1 MGGKELAKWVLDAG
15 HGGKDTGAIGK
26 NGRRESDI
34 VLEAVFETKRLLER
48 NGEIVL
54 LTRASD
60 INLDTMERVDI
71 ANKWNADY
79 FVSFH
84 MNSFIDN
91 SVTGTEI
98 AIYEKGNISE
108 DLARFIKDELV
119 ANLKSKDRGI
129 KEASYIILR
138 ETKMPAVIVE
148 AEFISNEAIEEN
160 FNSIKYGYM
169 VAKACLS
176 MVNKVLIDIPVK
188 KPKTPS
194 REGWRICIGYYRD
207 YEEAEKEV
215 IRLQKEGFKDA
226 YVVPYPEENKIFKKE

>member
-1 MGGKELAKWVLDAG
+1 MAKWVLDAG
-15 HGGKDTGAIGK
+15 HGGKDSGAIGK

-34 VLEAVFETKRLLER
+34 VLEAVYETKRLLER
-48 NGEIVL
+48 NGELVL

-60 INLDTMERVDI
+60 INLDAKDRVAI
-71 ANKWNADY
+71 ANNWDADY

-84 MNSFIDN
+84 MNSFVDN

-98 AIYEKGNISE
+98 VIFEKGHISE
-108 DLARFIKDELV
+108 ELARFVKDELV

-138 ETKMPAVIVE
+138 ETKMPAIIVE
-148 AEFISNEAIEEN
+148 AEFISNEDIEKN
-160 FNSIKYGYM
+160 FNSLKYGYM
-169 VAKACLS
+169 VAKACLT
-176 MVNKVLIDIPVK
+176 MVNKVLIDIPIK

-207 YEEAEKEV
+207 YETAEKEV

-226 YVVPYPEENKIFKKE
+226 YVVPYPEEHKIDKK

>member
-1 MGGKELAKWVLDAG
+1 MAKWILDAG

-26 NGRRESDI
+26 NGRREADI

-60 INLDTMERVDI
+60 ISLDAMERVDI
-71 ANKWNADY
+71 ANNWNADY

-98 AIYEKGNISE
+98 VIYEKGNISE
-108 DLARFIKDELV
+108 ELARFIKDELV

-148 AEFISNEAIEEN
+148 AEFISNEDIEEN
-160 FNSIKYGYM
+160 FNAIKYGYM
-169 VAKACLS
+169 VAKACLA
-176 MVNKVLIDIPVK
+176 MVNKVLIDTPVK

-194 REGWRICIGYYRD
+194 REGWRICIGYYID

-215 IRLQKEGFKDA
+215 IKLQKEGFKDA
-226 YVVPYPEENKIFKKE
+226 YVVPYPEENKIDKK

>member
-1 MGGKELAKWVLDAG
+1 MAKWVLDAG
-15 HGGKDTGAIGK
+15 HGGKDSGAIGK

-34 VLEAVFETKRLLER
+34 VLEAVYETKRLLER
-48 NGEIVL
+48 NGELVL

-60 INLDTMERVDI
+60 INLDAKDRVAI
-71 ANKWNADY
+71 ANNWDADY

-84 MNSFIDN
+84 MNSFVDN

-98 AIYEKGNISE
+98 VIFEKGHISE
-108 DLARFIKDELV
+108 ELARFVKDELV

-138 ETKMPAVIVE
+138 ETKMPAIIVE
-148 AEFISNEAIEEN
+148 AEFISNEDIEKN
-160 FNSIKYGYM
+160 FNSLKYGYM
-169 VAKACLS
+169 VAKACLT
-176 MVNKVLIDIPVK
+176 MVNKVLIDIPIK

-207 YEEAEKEV
+207 YEKAEKEV

-226 YVVPYPEENKIFKKE
+226 YVVPYPEEHKIDKK

>member
-1 MGGKELAKWVLDAG
+1 MAKWVLDAG
-15 HGGKDTGAIGK
+15 HGGNDSGAVGK

-34 VLEAVFETKRLLER
+34 VLEAVYEAKRLLER

-60 INLDTMERVDI
+60 INLDVKGRVDI
-71 ANKWNADY
+71 ANKWDADY

-84 MNSFIDN
+84 MNSFVDN

-98 AIYEKGNISE
+98 VIFEKGHIAE
-108 DLARFIKDELV
+108 ELARFMKDELV

-138 ETKMPAVIVE
+138 ETKMPAVSIE
-148 AEFISNEAIEEN
+148 AEFISNEDIEKN
-160 FNSIKYGYM
+160 FSSVKYGYM
-169 VAKACLS
+169 VAKACLT

-188 KPKTPS
+188 KPKTPT
-194 REGWRICIGYYRD
+194 REGWRICIGYYID
-207 YEEAEKEV
+207 YEAAEREV
-215 IRLQKEGFKDA
+215 IRLQNEGFKDA
-226 YVVPYPEENKIFKKE
+226 YVVPYPEENKIVKK